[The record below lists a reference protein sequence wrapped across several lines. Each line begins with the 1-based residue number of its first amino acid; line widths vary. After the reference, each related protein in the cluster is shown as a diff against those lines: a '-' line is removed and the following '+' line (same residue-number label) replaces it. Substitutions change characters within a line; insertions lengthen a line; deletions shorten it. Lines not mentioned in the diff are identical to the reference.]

1 LGITGL
7 YSSRVHI
14 EKNVWHLDVGLEFP
28 SGVEAAKGLAVRRLK
43 LYMNWV
49 QNVVRQFGLYLLAQK
64 KKKNLKLV
72 REDHFKLIPGL
83 PVV

>member
-1 LGITGL
+1 M
-7 YSSRVHI
+7 RVLI

-49 QNVVRQFGLYLLAQK
+49 QNVVRQFGLYLLTQK
-64 KKKNLKLV
+64 KVKDSEV
-72 REDHFKLIPGL
+72 STRGPF
-83 PVV
+83 

>member
-1 LGITGL
+1 L
-7 YSSRVHI
+7 RVLI

-49 QNVVRQFGLYLLAQK
+49 QNVVRQFGLYLLT
-64 KKKNLKLV
+64 
-72 REDHFKLIPGL
+72 H
-83 PVV
+83 